1 MVGVPDHGDRVV
13 RSGHGVAEKE
23 NGEGYFCP
31 APFIIDLNVS
41 MNVAPHENADTMSL
55 IGSA

>member
-1 MVGVPDHGDRVV
+1 MVGIPDHGDRVV
-13 RSGHGVAEKE
+13 RGGHGVAEKE
-23 NGEGYFCP
+23 NEEGYFCP

-41 MNVAPHENADTMSL
+41 RNVAPQEKADTMSL